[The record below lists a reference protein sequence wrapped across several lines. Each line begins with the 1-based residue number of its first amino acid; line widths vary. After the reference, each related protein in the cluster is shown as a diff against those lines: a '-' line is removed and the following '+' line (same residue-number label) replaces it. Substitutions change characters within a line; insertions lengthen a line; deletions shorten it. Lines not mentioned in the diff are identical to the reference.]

1 MWYEKSPIPS
11 KIGQSLLHSNS
22 TFQHPTCFPC
32 LVIPSC
38 ITYDYPRARSVT
50 PNFSICA
57 NYSVLHSKVLRELLL
72 QMTSQNSVLSTAG
85 SFISPCGLS
94 LVLFASLKHIFQ
106 FLNHFIIFNEDKPCF
121 SETKDFLQF
130 QARSKHLVLVKSREC
145 FCFYL
150 LS

>member
-1 MWYEKSPIPS
+1 MIFFLNFYKDVVW
-11 KIGQSLLHSNS
+11 KISHTLKDRMESDTVRSNS
-22 TFQHPTCFPC
+22 TFQHPPCFPC

-38 ITYDYPRARSVT
+38 ITYDYPRLRRVT

-106 FLNHFIIFNEDKPCF
+106 FLNHFIIYNEDKPCF
-121 SETKDFLQF
+121 SETKDFL
-130 QARSKHLVLVKSREC
+130 
-145 FCFYL
+145 
-150 LS
+150 